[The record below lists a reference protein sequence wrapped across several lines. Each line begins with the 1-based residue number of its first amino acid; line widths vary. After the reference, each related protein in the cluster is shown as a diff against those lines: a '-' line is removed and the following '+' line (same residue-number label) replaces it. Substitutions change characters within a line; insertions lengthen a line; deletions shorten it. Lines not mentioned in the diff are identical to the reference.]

1 MEVKFNLHL
10 TYHRSVPCNMAPI
23 TTHSRNSEERH
34 PSHTP
39 AAKLE
44 CTCRLLGHLGYGCG
58 VGVLAWGVR
67 FGDSLSIYI
76 YIYIY
81 IYIEH
86 ILIYIILKLY
96 YNII

>member
-10 TYHRSVPCNMAPI
+10 TYPRSVPCNMEPI

-44 CTCRLLGHLGYGCG
+44 CTCRLLGYLGYGCG
-58 VGVLAWGVR
+58 VGVLAWGAR

-76 YIYIY
+76 YIYIEY
-81 IYIEH
+81 IDIH
-86 ILIYIILKLY
+86 KIKLY